1 MTRFFNSDEVRIQL
15 DANRCFAAVRSAMVD
30 LSTISVA
37 QPLRQIVPVAP
48 GKVFASMPGLLKGS
62 GLVGAKIV
70 TAFPS
75 LEDPR
80 RSQHRGLVA
89 GFDDETG
96 VLLGVADAGQVTLIR
111 TAVASAVATRELAC
125 PGFKTCAILGTGE
138 QALSHVRIFSELF
151 SITRF
156 TIWGR
161 NPGAVEGFIAQAGEV
176 GAAIE
181 GAATVADAVAEA
193 DVICTVTS
201 ASEPILK
208 TEWVRPGT
216 HINAIGSSFAGPRE
230 IDSPLVAASR
240 FFADCRPYALVAA
253 AEFLDAKEHGLVDD
267 AHIVAEIGEV
277 IAGTKPGR
285 RYDEEITLYKSLGH
299 VVQDLAAL
307 RCLLDG

>member
-1 MTRFFNSDEVRIQL
+1 
-15 DANRCFAAVRSAMVD
+15 
-30 LSTISVA
+30 
-37 QPLRQIVPVAP
+37 
-48 GKVFASMPGLLKGS
+48 MPGLLKGS

-80 RSQHRGLVA
+80 RSQHRGLVV

-96 VLLGVADAGQVTLIR
+96 VLQGVADAGEVTLVR
-111 TAVASAVATRELAC
+111 TAVASAVATRELAR
-125 PGFKTCAILGTGE
+125 PGFNTCAILGTGE
-138 QALSHVRIFSELF
+138 QALSHVRIFSQLF
-151 SITRF
+151 GITRF

-161 NPGAVEGFIAQAGEV
+161 NPDAVERFIAEAGEE
-176 GAAIE
+176 GATLQ
-181 GAATVADAVAEA
+181 GAATVADAVADA

-208 TEWVRPGT
+208 SEWVRPGT

-230 IDSPLVAASR
+230 IDSALVATSR

-253 AEFLDAKEHGLVDD
+253 AEFLDAKEQRLVDD
-267 AHIVAEIGEV
+267 THIVAEIGEV
-277 IAGTKPGR
+277 IAGIKPGR
-285 RYDEEITLYKSLGH
+285 CDDDEITLYKSLGH

-307 RCLLDG
+307 RCLLDD